1 MSDPTCKACQ
11 RVWPR
16 PDHLIADLGLT
27 KIYLHD
33 DQFFAGWTVALFQR
47 HATELFHLAPTERF
61 QLIEEVTMVA
71 KALAEVFDAN
81 KINYELLGNQ
91 LPHIHWHL
99 IPRLA
104 ADPARLEPVWRVPH
118 EPLALAEL
126 ERQARIERIRARL
139 PASPFPSW
147 KAHPGSESVV

>member
-1 MSDPTCKACQ
+1 MSDPSCKACQ
-11 RVWPR
+11 GTWPHQ
-16 PDHLIADLGLT
+16 DHFIADLGLT
-27 KIYLHD
+27 KIYLHE
-33 DQFFAGWTVALFQR
+33 DQFFRGWTVAVFQR

-71 KALAEVFDAN
+71 KALAESFDAI

-104 ADPARLEPVWRVPH
+104 SDPAPLEPVWRVAHDPIRIP
-118 EPLALAEL
+118 ES
-126 ERQARIERIRARL
+126 ERQAFIQRIQARL
-139 PASPFPSW
+139 PKSPFP
-147 KAHPGSESVV
+147 H